1 VTDTTITCTVSPCT
15 VVIQLDIPVL
25 NMSPEDGTIIGFAIV
40 AVWAVG
46 LAFRMVSRVLND
58 GDQTSEREL

>member
-1 VTDTTITCTVSPCT
+1 MAETSITCTVSPCT
-15 VVIQLDIPVL
+15 VVIQLDSPIL
-25 NMSPEDGTIIGFAIV
+25 NLSPEDGTVIGFAIV

-58 GDQTSEREL
+58 GHSTPESEL